1 MCQSNINYVLTQ
13 FYPTN
18 VSWCRLTCPA
28 ICCLQNCIG
37 PTSSLNH
44 MIGTGLEGVI
54 PDQQHG
60 FRINVSTHIA
70 INSTK

>member
-28 ICCLQNCIG
+28 ICCLQNGIG

-44 MIGTGLEGVI
+44 VIGTGLEGVI
-54 PDQQHG
+54 TDQ
-60 FRINVSTHIA
+60 
-70 INSTK
+70 